1 MKATTEISMQEKE
14 VSSERSRESKR
25 ERERIVEEEEY
36 GLGGE
41 SLMTHLKSGLLKMS
55 TAL

>member
-1 MKATTEISMQEKE
+1 MKATTEISMQGKE
-14 VSSERSRESKR
+14 VSSERSRERER